1 MTIDRRQAI
10 ALGAGTAA
18 LAAAGG
24 ITSAASAAG
33 NSGGAGLPSNQ
44 ELANSLSGFRSRFA
58 RVNGIR
64 LHYVIGG
71 QGEPLFLLHGWP
83 QTWWEFRKVM
93 PALADRYR
101 VVAVDLRGVGGSDK
115 PLSGYDKKNIARDI
129 FELAQHLGFDEIN
142 IAGHDIGAMVGFS
155 FAVNHPEAT
164 RKIAMLDVI
173 HPTEIFYESPLLQP
187 PGTPG
192 YNLWF
197 HGFNQIQGLPEQ
209 LVTGRARFLVD
220 WVFDTFLVNDAAIG
234 PLDRAIFA
242 AEYNY
247 PAAIRGGN
255 GWYQA
260 WHQDI
265 VDQQSYDKVTAPILG
280 LVHDLF
286 LGLMSLV
293 LPTQGTDVRI
303 ELVEDTG
310 HYFID
315 EQPAV
320 VVQELTSFFG

>member
-115 PLSGYDKKNIARDI
+115 PLSGYDKKNMARDI
-129 FELAQHLGFDEIN
+129 F
-142 IAGHDIGAMVGFS
+142 
-155 FAVNHPEAT
+155 
-164 RKIAMLDVI
+164 
-173 HPTEIFYESPLLQP
+173 
-187 PGTPG
+187 
-192 YNLWF
+192 
-197 HGFNQIQGLPEQ
+197 
-209 LVTGRARFLVD
+209 
-220 WVFDTFLVNDAAIG
+220 
-234 PLDRAIFA
+234 
-242 AEYNY
+242 
-247 PAAIRGGN
+247 
-255 GWYQA
+255 
-260 WHQDI
+260 
-265 VDQQSYDKVTAPILG
+265 
-280 LVHDLF
+280 
-286 LGLMSLV
+286 
-293 LPTQGTDVRI
+293 
-303 ELVEDTG
+303 
-310 HYFID
+310 
-315 EQPAV
+315 
-320 VVQELTSFFG
+320 